1 MVTQM
6 LFFFPRIIGSDVIT
20 KNFEIDKRSGHIS
33 IAKGSSLDVN
43 HLNGENLFFGV
54 EVSEPQTW
62 CFTKFIYV
70 YCMSRGFG

>member
-1 MVTQM
+1 MDNPYYIKSFVTKKKCY
-6 LFFFPRIIGSDVIT
+6 FFPRIIGSDVIT

-54 EVSEPQTW
+54 EVSEPQ
-62 CFTKFIYV
+62 I
-70 YCMSRGFG
+70 